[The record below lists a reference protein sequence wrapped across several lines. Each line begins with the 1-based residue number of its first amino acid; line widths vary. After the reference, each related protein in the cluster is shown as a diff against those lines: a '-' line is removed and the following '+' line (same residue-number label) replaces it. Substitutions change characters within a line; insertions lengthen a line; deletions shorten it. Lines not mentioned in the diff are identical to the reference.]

1 MLRLSGA
8 AALDGL
14 PGRLRRQA
22 PKRWRT
28 PVEETKWDWLDLP
41 NPPAFWAS
49 FSLER
54 PDAAT
59 GNVCATT
66 DSDVPLDE
74 VNLSL

>member
-1 MLRLSGA
+1 M
-8 AALDGL
+8 
-14 PGRLRRQA
+14 
-22 PKRWRT
+22 